1 MFKRLT
7 TLLLIVGACA
17 SVASAA
23 GGGAALEPAYDGYSQ
38 IAEFPLPSSKYHDPE
53 GGSLGE
59 VISSRAAEQP
69 FNVWATIIFVLA
81 ICHTFASSFFLK
93 IGHDIEHKHE
103 EELKAAGK
111 WNAEDPK
118 KNPVSFMGKFLHF
131 FGEVEAIFG
140 IWVIALAIAASQFF
154 GFDQFKNY
162 ISHDRVFTEPMFVV
176 VIMAIAASRPVL
188 RFSEQIMAFFASFGK
203 GTPTAW
209 WLSVLTVAP
218 ILGSFITE
226 PAAMTIGASLLAKKF
241 YKYNPKPMLAYA
253 TLGILFV
260 NVSVGGTLTHFAAP
274 PGLMVASIWH
284 WGMGDMIVNL
294 GAKAVLGID
303 IANIAYLFFF
313 KKDIA
318 ALGKAMGEDAGG
330 DAASWEEREDAVPA
344 FVTVAHLFFLA
355 WTVFF
360 AHDPAFFI
368 GGFLVFIAFTIMTKH
383 HQNSISMQGP
393 LLVGFFLAGLI
404 IHGGCQ
410 GWWIEPVIVELQ
422 KTPWILMLGSTL
434 LTAINDNAAITYLAS
449 QVAGITTDAKYFV
462 VAGAVTGG
470 GLTVIANAPNP
481 AGQSILGKYFQGGI
495 KPLGLLLGALVPT
508 IIVYLCFAFIPHT
521 FKDEVHG
528 DDHGHVEHVEHGHDA
543 HDSHDDHA
551 EKSKSLH

>member
-1 MFKRLT
+1 MIKSF
-7 TLLLIVGACA
+7 LILATVLSAM
-17 SVASAA
+17 SFAA
-23 GGGAALEPAYDGYSQ
+23 GGGAKAEPAYEGYSQ
-38 IAEFPLPSSKYHDPE
+38 VAKFPLPSSKYHDPSE
-53 GGSLGE
+53 AGLWE
-59 VISSRAAEQP
+59 VLSSRAQEQP
-69 FNVWATIIFVLA
+69 FNVWATVIFLLA
-81 ICHTFASSFFLK
+81 ICHTFASSYFLK
-93 IGHDIEHKHE
+93 MGHDIEHRHE
-103 EELKAAGK
+103 EKLKAEGK
-111 WNAEDPK
+111 WNSEDPK
-118 KNPVSFMGKFLHF
+118 RNPVSLPGRFLHF

-140 IWVIALAIAASQFF
+140 IWVIALGIAASQFF
-154 GFDQFKNY
+154 GFEEFNHY
-162 ISHDRVFTEPMFVV
+162 ISSDRNFTEPMFVV

-188 RFSEQIMAFFASFGK
+188 KISEQIMAGVASLGK

-241 YKYNPKPMLAYA
+241 YKYNPKPLLAYA

-260 NVSVGGTLTHFAAP
+260 NISVGGTLTHFAAP
-274 PGLMVASIWH
+274 PVLMVASVWD
-284 WGMGDMIVNL
+284 WGMTDMAINF
-294 GAKAVLGID
+294 GSKAVLGII
-303 IANIAYLFFF
+303 IANVIYLAYF
-313 KKDIA
+313 KNQIA
-318 ALGKAMGEDAGG
+318 ALSTGLDS
-330 DAASWEEREDAVPA
+330 DSNQSAAWEERETKIPLYITLV
-344 FVTVAHLFFLA
+344 HLFFLA

-368 GGFLVFIAFTIMTKH
+368 GGFLVFVAFTIMTQF
-383 HQNSISMQGP
+383 HQNEISMKGP

-410 GWWIEPVIVELQ
+410 GWWIEPVIKDLQ

-481 AGQSILGKYFQGGI
+481 AGQSILSKYFKGGI
-495 KPLGLLLGALVPT
+495 NPLGLLGGALIPT
-508 IIVYLCFAFIPHT
+508 IIVYACFALIPHQ
-521 FKDEVHG
+521 FKDKEPHL
-528 DDHGHVEHVEHGHDA
+528 
-543 HDSHDDHA
+543 DSKKAPYA
-551 EKSKSLH
+551 EKVEIKAKH